1 MLGSSVT
8 KTPLL
13 SLDITHC
20 LSGTIVDAGI
30 WLNVECNIGI
40 VCACLPGM
48 RGLFKSASSRP
59 SHPTRSSKYTRTD
72 SRSGGSSA
80 LRTSSSERIVG
91 GKADNIGVETA
102 VSISA
107 PTEAVYGGVFFD
119 VSSLTAQKGVS
130 IAMPELPRRN
140 PPWNV

>member
-1 MLGSSVT
+1 
-8 KTPLL
+8 
-13 SLDITHC
+13 
-20 LSGTIVDAGI
+20 
-30 WLNVECNIGI
+30 
-40 VCACLPGM
+40 
-48 RGLFKSASSRP
+48 
-59 SHPTRSSKYTRTD
+59 
-72 SRSGGSSA
+72 
-80 LRTSSSERIVG
+80 VG